1 MLKESKAEIARG
13 GRRLGASGTH
23 LLIIALERLPM
34 RIIVRH
40 RDKRFSQRERD
51 LIGRTR

>member
-1 MLKESKAEIARG
+1 
-13 GRRLGASGTH
+13 
-23 LLIIALERLPM
+23 M

-51 LIGRTR
+51 LIGRDTLTFFILNYHR